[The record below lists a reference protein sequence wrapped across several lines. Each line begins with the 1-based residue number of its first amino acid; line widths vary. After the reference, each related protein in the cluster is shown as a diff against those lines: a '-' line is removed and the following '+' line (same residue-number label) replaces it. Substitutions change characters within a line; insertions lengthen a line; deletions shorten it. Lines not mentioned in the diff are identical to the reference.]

1 MKKVALLAYDDFSL
15 REVAD
20 LMYLFRWSYEI
31 QTVTFASSKKT
42 VVSEEGIRIQP
53 EKTFEEFHKDE
64 YCCLVLSGGAELA
77 YAFADEKLFQFLRSF
92 KGEKDFP
99 IGAIC
104 AGPLFL
110 SMSGL
115 LKGKKFVN
123 SVGDDFNARFH
134 GVEYENIVYAPVVC
148 DGNIITALGE
158 APRRFAIA
166 MARACGFSCR
176 DKAMKELSDDYCPED
191 FMYKRDKEDLLCLE
205 NEILPWFEV
214 EYQRIK
220 GQEE

>member
-1 MKKVALLAYDDFSL
+1 
-15 REVAD
+15 
-20 LMYLFRWSYEI
+20 
-31 QTVTFASSKKT
+31 
-42 VVSEEGIRIQP
+42 
-53 EKTFEEFHKDE
+53 
-64 YCCLVLSGGAELA
+64 
-77 YAFADEKLFQFLRSF
+77 
-92 KGEKDFP
+92 
-99 IGAIC
+99 
-104 AGPLFL
+104 
-110 SMSGL
+110 MSGL

-176 DKAMKELSDDYCPED
+176 DEAMKELSDDYCPED

>member
-1 MKKVALLAYDDFSL
+1 MKKVALLIYDDFSL

-53 EKTFEEFHKDE
+53 EKTFDEFHKDE
-64 YCCLVLSGGAELA
+64 YCCLVIPGGAELA
-77 YAFADEKLFQFLRSF
+77 YAFADEKLFRFLRSF
-92 KGEKDFP
+92 KEEKAFP

-123 SVGDDFNARFH
+123 SMGDDFNARFH

-148 DGNIITALGE
+148 DGNIVTAVGE
-158 APRRFAIA
+158 APPSFCDSNGKG
-166 MARACGFSCR
+166 MWFF
-176 DKAMKELSDDYCPED
+176 LS
-191 FMYKRDKEDLLCLE
+191 
-205 NEILPWFEV
+205 
-214 EYQRIK
+214 
-220 GQEE
+220 